1 MNCSGPRL
9 NRSET
14 VLVTA
19 SGSVVGQGI
28 IKCLKLANAN
38 GGGMTYR
45 IVATDA
51 SPLAAGLYRGDSG
64 VLVPPASDPGYV
76 NSIVDI
82 CRRENIRAVFVG
94 SDEELYPLSMAKKMI
109 ESESGAK
116 VIVNPVKVLDT
127 CCDKWATYV
136 FLKENGLPTAESAIP
151 EAEESFYDIVKFPV
165 IVKPRGGHGS
175 IDVHLAHTMEEA
187 ENAKAQIE
195 RSGGRPMVQEYL
207 GDDANEY
214 STGVTISSDGKSV
227 LSSIAMRRTLKGGQ
241 TYKAFIDDFD
251 EVRESAEEA
260 ILKLGASGPV
270 NVQSRI
276 ADGVPKVFEINPR
289 LSASCPM
296 RAVAGVNEPDILY
309 RNFVL
314 GEAIEVRKYQKLVSM
329 RYWNEVYVRPSTFER
344 TEKEGG
350 FSGPDS
356 VVLPYF

>member
-1 MNCSGPRL
+1 M
-9 NRSET
+9 
-14 VLVTA
+14 LVTA

-38 GGGMTYR
+38 GGGPNYR

-64 VLVPPASDPGYV
+64 VLVPPASDQGYV

-82 CRRENIRAVFVG
+82 CRRSYVNAIFVG
-94 SDEELYPLSMAKKMI
+94 SDEELYPLARARKTI
-109 ESESGAK
+109 EGESGAK
-116 VIVNPVKVLDT
+116 VIVNPVGVLDR
-127 CCDKWATYV
+127 CSDKWATYV
-136 FLKENGLPTAESAIP
+136 FLKENGFPTAESAIP
-151 EAEESFYDIVKFPV
+151 EGEESFFDAVSFPI
-165 IVKPRGGHGS
+165 IVKPREGHGS
-175 IDVHLAHTMEEA
+175 IDVYVAQSMEEA
-187 ENAKAQIE
+187 GAAKARIE
-195 RSGGRPMVQEYL
+195 RSGGRPILQEYL
-207 GDDANEY
+207 EDDANEY
-214 STGVTISSDGKSV
+214 STGVTVSSDGKSV

-251 EVRESAEEA
+251 EVRESAEEVA
-260 ILKLGASGPV
+260 LKLGASGPV

-276 ADGVPKVFEINPR
+276 ADGIPKVFEINPR

-314 GEAIEVRKYQKLVSM
+314 GEKIAVRNYQKLVSM
-329 RYWNEVYVRPSTFER
+329 RFWNEVYVRPSTFER
-344 TEKEGG
+344 TEKEGE